1 MEEVQK
7 SIRSNYKSL
16 YSTKLGNMDEM
27 DKFLDRY
34 QVPKLNQDHSND
46 LNSPIN
52 PKERGA
58 VINSHTPP
66 KKKPRTR

>member
-1 MEEVQK
+1 
-7 SIRSNYKSL
+7 
-16 YSTKLGNMDEM
+16 M

-34 QVPKLNQDHSND
+34 QVPKLNQDHIND

-58 VINSHTPP
+58 VINSNPPP
-66 KKKPRTR
+66 KKKAEDQIGLVQRPIRLSKKT